1 MESRTH
7 FKITGRYPKGHMSR
21 KFKSMKK
28 LFLFFFVCILSLP
41 EAFSQS
47 VNGVPLSDIDVEYV
61 QIVGTAKLLSTK
73 VTIRIDFGQ
82 STKLLSAKES
92 VVKDE
97 NGKLMSFNSMIDV
110 LNFMSKNGYDYKDA
124 YVLTISNQNV
134 YHYML
139 QKRKT

>member
-1 MESRTH
+1 
-7 FKITGRYPKGHMSR
+7 
-21 KFKSMKK
+21 MKK
-28 LFLFFFVCILSLP
+28 LFLFFFVSILSLP

-47 VNGVPLSDIDVEYV
+47 VNDVPLSDIDVEYV

-92 VVKDE
+92 LVKDE

-110 LNFMSKNGYDYKDA
+110 LNFMSKNGYEYKDA
-124 YVLTISNQNV
+124 YVLTIANQNV

-139 QKRKT
+139 QKRKN